1 MSLADDFVQRVFEEL
16 LAKREVDDNTHLL
29 ATCGEE
35 AVPVLLEQ
43 LSSED
48 FARRKVALYGLQFCF
63 APEAR
68 TPVEALLT
76 GDDPRLREM
85 AAIVIAKHYGMA
97 EIGRLARRLQYDPN
111 PEIAGF
117 ALQHL
122 EAQSPD
128 FERVERALGDPRI
141 AEWLWKYLPR
151 YAAASLTPGTRA
163 LLDRGLDPERLEP
176 EVACGALAALL
187 SQNDRADGTR
197 ARMRTLLAHE
207 HPMLREMAAE
217 FLAWH
222 GSEEDAGALQEAV
235 GDENDLHAYAAMAAA
250 SDSIARRAASG
261 DRKAFDAYAREEKME
276 PFWNYRGKAPDA
288 AFLAAREHRLELLA
302 RGFAVPGRV
311 PPDRHV
317 FLGEIN
323 APVAKRLVTP
333 VRDYLDL
340 GRTSFALLSDSQ
352 NTGFRGMVHVGDDVG
367 WFRDYGCVVAVGDG
381 LVRQAGIE
389 SSWGHLVVLEHA
401 TNRGDRFCSLYAHL
415 SPLITVKPGEIVRA
429 GQRIGSIGR
438 SFTWEN
444 GGYAA
449 HLHFGL
455 HHGPF
460 AQVHKEGESIDVR
473 FEGYYYVGKVV
484 RSDQENTEVR
494 IQTWHGP
501 RTVTQQTSWLR
512 GYVSLRQW
520 QAGRHRWLDPQK
532 VFRDN
537 L

>member
-1 MSLADDFVQRVFEEL
+1 MSLADDFVQRIFDEL
-16 LAKREVDDNTHLL
+16 LAKRDVDDNTHLL

-43 LSSED
+43 LASAD
-48 FARRKVALYGLQFCF
+48 FARKKVALFGLQYCF

-68 TPVEALLT
+68 VPVEALLT

-85 AAIVIAKHYGMA
+85 AAIVIAKHYGTA
-97 EIGRLARRLQYDPN
+97 EIARLARKLQHDPR

-122 EAQSPD
+122 EAQGPE

-141 AEWLWKYLPR
+141 AAWLWKYLPR
-151 YAAASLTPGTRA
+151 YAAPSFTPGTRA
-163 LLDRGLDPERLEP
+163 LLERSLDSERLEP
-176 EVACGALAALL
+176 EIACGALAALL
-187 SQNDRADGTR
+187 SQNDRSDATR
-197 ARMRTLLAHE
+197 SRLRTLLAHE

-222 GSEEDAGALQEAV
+222 GSEEDAGALQEAA
-235 GDENDLHAYAAMAAA
+235 GDESDLQARAALAAA
-250 SDSIARRAASG
+250 SESIARRAASG
-261 DRKAFDAYAREEKME
+261 DRKAFDAFVRIEEME
-276 PFWNYRGKAPDA
+276 PFWNYRGKAPEP
-288 AFLAAREHRLELLA
+288 AFLAAQEHKLELLA
-302 RGFAVPGRV
+302 RAFAVPGRV
-311 PPDRHV
+311 PPDPHV
-317 FLGEIN
+317 FSGEFS
-323 APVAKRLVTP
+323 APVAKKLVMP
-333 VRDYLDL
+333 VRGYLDR

-352 NTGFRGMVHVGDDVG
+352 NTGFRGMVHVGDDVA
-367 WFRDYGCVVAVGDG
+367 WFRDYGCVAAVADG
-381 LVRQAGIE
+381 LVRQAGSE
-389 SSWGHLVVLEHA
+389 PSWGYLVVLEHA
-401 TNRGDRFCSLYAHL
+401 SPGDDRFCSVYAHL
-415 SPLITVKPGEIVRA
+415 SPFISVRPGETVRA

-460 AQVHKEGESIDVR
+460 VQVHKEGASIDVR
-473 FEGYYYVGKVV
+473 FEGSYYVGKVIH
-484 RSDQENTEVR
+484 SDPENTDVR
-494 IQTWHGP
+494 IQTWYGP

-532 VFRDN
+532 VFLDN
-537 L
+537 Q